1 MVIHYVIDAYYCLS
15 IVIEKDDHNINFKYV
30 MSMHTK
36 YTNSQYVRPQL
47 SFSTVSQNWQG
58 VDYSWL
64 GAVEKSKDLTGCEHV
79 WLETGTSDCARS
91 HLTGLGAVIFNWM
104 RSYLTGRGHIWLGA
118 GSGGTVHRMVHLP
131 RRPLMKSR
139 AAMTFL
145 PASQIIIR
153 PVKC

>member
-58 VDYSWL
+58 VDYS
-64 GAVEKSKDLTGCEHV
+64 
-79 WLETGTSDCARS
+79 
-91 HLTGLGAVIFNWM
+91 
-104 RSYLTGRGHIWLGA
+104 
-118 GSGGTVHRMVHLP
+118 
-131 RRPLMKSR
+131 
-139 AAMTFL
+139 
-145 PASQIIIR
+145 
-153 PVKC
+153 